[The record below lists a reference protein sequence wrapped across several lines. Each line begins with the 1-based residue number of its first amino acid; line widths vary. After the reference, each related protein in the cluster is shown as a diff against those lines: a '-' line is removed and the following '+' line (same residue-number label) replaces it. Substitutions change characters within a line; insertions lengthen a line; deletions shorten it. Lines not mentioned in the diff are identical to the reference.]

1 MIRSNSTRRL
11 RGPACLLATGIMA
24 VLLNGATGWAQQPP
38 GGAAPPSAPPP
49 GAAWLMSG
57 DGGMP
62 WPVAAMF
69 TGFWVLMA
77 AEVAIISKSAG
88 RLDKPKKKDQYQEAE

>member
-1 MIRSNSTRRL
+1 MLRSYSTRR
-11 RGPACLLATGIMA
+11 RRAAWLLAAGLA
-24 VLLNGATGWAQQPP
+24 AAALLDTATLWAQPP
-38 GGAAPPSAPPP
+38 AGAVTPPPAPPP

-62 WPVAAMF
+62 MPVAAMF

-77 AEVAIISKSAG
+77 AEVAILSKSAG
-88 RLDKPKKKDQYQEAE
+88 RLDKPKKKDQYQESE